1 MKVIK
6 FLKSLFVKNCKA
18 ENINYIDSEG
28 EQKMKREVVLELK
41 KQNKVNYESFDDFRN
56 SHFFSVYRTA
66 ASMIRNILDENQK
79 YYEETITG
87 NDVRNQEQIYNIISF
102 VGKRGA
108 GKTSSMLSF
117 AEFLRDYGRIESM
130 ISEDMSDFKLSKEKK
145 IFTVVDSI
153 DASILSDN
161 EEIFE
166 VILARMLTKFMELDK
181 SELVQQGDYEFKRR
195 DLYTQ
200 FEKMYKSIR
209 LLRQR
214 GHHIDKESDMPL
226 QKLKDL
232 SSTYNIKKEFL
243 ELVRDYIELISYK
256 NLGGKEFSKKDC
268 YIVIVIDDIDMN
280 IKYSYEILEQIHRFL
295 LIPNVIIMLSYESEL
310 IKRVCEIHYLT
321 ELKDLE
327 KNPANKGKLGEIV
340 DPLVGEYLEKM
351 LAHGKRIYMPN
362 LPEEMSG
369 IIIEKKERKVK
380 EVIFQEL
387 HERLNTVFYFDKAGR
402 HVLEPLTLRDLS
414 NFYNGLLNQK
424 NITINTQ
431 DIKTE
436 DKIEIENLKNN
447 YRWFLGE
454 ILYRFSGNDKRETKN
469 LEEVI
474 ESPYENKIVVA
485 YIHLLREQDEKISV
499 FKEEV
504 DYYDLLAK
512 IVEIIKGIDYTA
524 NEKRYPELLIIYF
537 TVLFAYIEMQIKFN
551 EKGFELSKNN
561 EYRFEKEK
569 WEKREADLKKSKFN
583 REPRSNITKLIFGN
597 IYNYNEP
604 GIKFLFGYREH
615 MSQLITKEWNHVNK
629 WDDLVGKDDFVKAV
643 NSLQYFLLFTDYY
656 DLNTKKNLKIEKDS
670 KNRRIVFNDEVNITF
685 DITAWLWN
693 IERYDLIADKCAYEL
708 SGELCQIYGCFPQ
721 RAKIKQEIKKR
732 IECKRCRLKLLS
744 MPDVLVNMW
753 NRNEKMDI
761 EVNDVARKLE
771 EVVREWGKVI
781 TDALRCV
788 YEKDDVLEEEF
799 LKDSYMWRKQVFE
812 LVENSCKIRDE
823 NVPEVMSPSDELH

>member
-1 MKVIK
+1 
-6 FLKSLFVKNCKA
+6 
-18 ENINYIDSEG
+18 
-28 EQKMKREVVLELK
+28 MKREVVLELK
-41 KQNKVNYESFDDFRN
+41 KQNKVNYESFEDFRN
-56 SHFFSVYRTA
+56 SYFFKVYKTA
-66 ASMIRNILDENQK
+66 ASMVQNILQENQK

-130 ISEDMSDFKLSKEKK
+130 IPLDMEAFKLSKEKK

-181 SELVQQGDYEFKRR
+181 SELVQQGDYELKRR
-195 DLYTQ
+195 ELYTQ

-209 LLRQR
+209 ILRQR
-214 GHHIDKESDMPL
+214 GHHMDRESDMPL

-243 ELVRDYIELISYK
+243 ELARDYIELISYK
-256 NLGGKEFSKKDC
+256 NLGGKEFSRKDC

-280 IKYSYEILEQIHRFL
+280 IKYSYEIMEQIHRFL
-295 LIPNVIIMLSYESEL
+295 LIPNVIILLSYEADL

-321 ELKDLE
+321 ELEDLE
-327 KNPANKGKLGEIV
+327 KNQANKGKLGEIV
-340 DPLVGEYLEKM
+340 NPLVGEYLEKM
-351 LAHGKRIYMPN
+351 LAHEKRIHMPY
-362 LPEEMSG
+362 LSEEMNK
-369 IIIEKKERKVK
+369 IKIEKRVEKVK
-380 EVIFQEL
+380 KAIFQGL
-387 HERLNTVFYFDKAGR
+387 HERLNTVFYYDEIGK
-402 HVLEPLTLRDLS
+402 HLLEPMTLRELS
-414 NFYNGLLNQK
+414 NFYNGLINQPKINIDVK
-424 NITINTQ
+424 NI
-431 DIKTE
+431 DDVETE
-436 DKIEIENLKNN
+436 IDNVENN
-447 YRWFLGE
+447 YNWFLRE
-454 ILYRFSGNDKRETKN
+454 FVYRFSGNDKREIKN
-469 LEEVI
+469 LEEI
-474 ESPYENKIVVA
+474 IDCSYEDKVAVA
-485 YIHLLREQDEKISV
+485 YIHLLREQNEKISV
-499 FKEEV
+499 FKEEI

-512 IVEIIKGIDYTA
+512 IVEIMKGIEYTA

-537 TVLFAYIEMQIKFN
+537 TVLFAYIDMQIKFN
-551 EKGFELSKNN
+551 EKGFEISQNV

-569 WEKREADLKKSKFN
+569 WEMLEARLKKSKFN
-583 REPRSNITKLIFGN
+583 RDPKSNITKLIFGN
-597 IYNYNEP
+597 VFNYNEP

-615 MSQLITKEWNHVNK
+615 ISKLITKEWNHVNK

-670 KNRRIVFNDEVNITF
+670 KNRQIVFNDEVNITF

-721 RAKIKQEIKKR
+721 RAKIKQEIKKQ
-732 IECKRCRLKLLS
+732 IECKRCRLKILS

-771 EVVREWGKVI
+771 EVVQEWGKVI